1 MSIWAVSG
9 VIIGALIGT
18 GIIVWM
24 DIIIHVTIG
33 IFKRISAKM
42 RFQKRNLKMQCGGI
56 EKCVH
61 IAKNENH

>member
-1 MSIWAVSG
+1 MSIWAVFG

-42 RFQKRNLKMQCGGI
+42 RFQKK
-56 EKCVH
+56 KF
-61 IAKNENH
+61 ENAVRRD